1 MDGPSVVTVLR
12 GRTRTR
18 RRASRAA
25 EQHTRTIIPTLA
37 QWLTRSML
45 SFDGLAQIGGCRP
58 DEMVP
63 ECEVAVAAVN

>member
-1 MDGPSVVTVLR
+1 
-12 GRTRTR
+12 
-18 RRASRAA
+18 
-25 EQHTRTIIPTLA
+25 
-37 QWLTRSML
+37 ML